1 MAYDNARPLPPVPDA
16 PHHDKHLKPWVV
28 AGLTVIIVLGIVAW
42 NMQELDRY
50 GGHYNA
56 EHYDGCAG
64 LKVSGPKAPAKAGV
78 FYLPAA
84 SVPNPKRE

>member
-42 NMQELDRY
+42 NMQDSIDTVVTTTPNTAT
-50 GGHYNA
+50 G
-56 EHYDGCAG
+56 
-64 LKVSGPKAPAKAGV
+64 APASK
-78 FYLPAA
+78 
-84 SVPNPKRE
+84 